1 MCIFVYNLF
10 LFPDDEPDTLQE
22 DVQSPLEEVKV
33 IAKKEIP
40 KQVEHVQEVKQVQE
54 VKPVP
59 KQVEPVQGVK
69 QVEPVQEVK
78 PVHEVKQVEPVHE
91 VKQVEP
97 VHEVKQVEPVQEV
110 VQEVQAEEEVPV
122 VPNVPEIFVEV
133 EKPRVNGCPPMAP
146 VPSLQFDLVEDLVG
160 SSDEEDAK
168 HAEAENHHDSSL
180 PEPVI
185 LVFICTKI

>member
-1 MCIFVYNLF
+1 LL
-10 LFPDDEPDTLQE
+10 LFPDDEPDTLQK
-22 DVQSPLEEVKV
+22 DVQSPIEEVKV

-40 KQVEHVQEVKQVQE
+40 KQVEPIQEVKQVQEAKPVPKQVEPVQE

-59 KQVEPVQGVK
+59 KQVEPVQ
-69 QVEPVQEVK
+69 EVK
-78 PVHEVKQVEPVHE
+78 L
-91 VKQVEP
+91 

-110 VQEVQAEEEVPV
+110 VQEDQAEEEVHVPV
-122 VPNVPEIFVEV
+122 VPNIPEIFVEV

-185 LVFICTKI
+185 LVFILTKI